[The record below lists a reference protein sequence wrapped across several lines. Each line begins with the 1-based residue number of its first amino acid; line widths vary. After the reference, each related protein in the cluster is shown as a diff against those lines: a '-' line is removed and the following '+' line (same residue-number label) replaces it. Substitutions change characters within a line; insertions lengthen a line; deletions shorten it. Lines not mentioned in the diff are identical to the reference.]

1 MKHLSEGT
9 LRRLEDEPEAVAWE
23 ERAHLAA
30 CGHCQAVQRQVREDA
45 RQAATLFSAPPKAVD
60 RAAAFWR
67 VQQLLAGEDERRQLV
82 WNERMIVMVR
92 NGRNRLVKPL
102 AGVAAAAAVAG
113 GLFLT
118 PAGAWASANILPI
131 FEPTH
136 VTAVAIDPNDLQT
149 LPSLSEYG
157 TIQKPQRGQMRSF
170 TDGVAA
176 AQAAQLPL
184 LQPAALPAGVPS
196 QARYE
201 VVPTET
207 GSFTFSAAKAKAAA
221 AAQGKQAPT
230 MPADLDGTTLRVTT
244 GNALVAVYG
253 ADNLKA
259 AGAAAE
265 KQAQKDGAAQGDAA
279 VRSRDLTALA
289 QSAGPVM
296 IIGEMKAP
304 QITTSNANVSAAQLE
319 QYILDQPGVS
329 PQLAQAL
336 RALGDPKYVLPIPVP
351 VNSAAWENVTV
362 QGVSGLAIAD
372 NTGIGGGIVWE
383 KDGVIYG
390 VAGTLTKSQLLAAA
404 NSLQAQ

>member
-1 MKHLSEGT
+1 MRHLSEGT

-30 CGHCQAVQRQVREDA
+30 CGHCQAVQRRVREDA
-45 RQAATLFSAPPKAVD
+45 SVAAALFAAPPRAV
-60 RAAAFWR
+60 ASATAFWQ
-67 VQQLLAGEDERRQLV
+67 VQQRLAGEDERRQLG

-102 AGVAAAAAVAG
+102 AGVAAAVAVAG

-136 VTAVAIDPNDLQT
+136 VTAVAIDPNDLRT
-149 LPSLSEYG
+149 LPSLGEYG
-157 TIQKPQRGQMRSF
+157 TIQQPQKMQTRSF
-170 TDGVAA
+170 TDGAAA

-184 LQPAALPAGVPS
+184 LQPATLPAGVPS
-196 QARYE
+196 QVRYE
-201 VVPTET
+201 VVPSET

-221 AAQGKQAPT
+221 AAQGKQAPA

-244 GNALVAVYG
+244 GNALLAVYG
-253 ADNLKA
+253 ADHLKA
-259 AGAAAE
+259 AGEAA
-265 KQAQKDGAAQGDAA
+265 KQQAQKSGGEGDAA
-279 VRSRDLTALA
+279 TRSRDLTALA
-289 QSAGPVM
+289 QSAGPM
-296 IIGEMKAP
+296 LIIGEMKAP
-304 QITTSNANVSAAQLE
+304 RIATSNPAVSAATLE

-372 NTGIGGGIVWE
+372 NTGIGGGIIWE
-383 KDGVIYG
+383 KNGVIYG

-404 NSLQAQ
+404 NSL